1 MLTLNDVTA
10 GYGGGDVLQGV
21 DLHCADGT
29 VTCIV
34 GPNGAGKS
42 TVLKVISG
50 LLKCRTGSIEMGG
63 TRTDGL
69 EPDQILKLGITQV
82 PQSQALFPQ
91 MSVRENVQLGGYL
104 IRKQKKLLAE
114 RYDAVR
120 ERIPIVA
127 ERARDPAGNLSGG
140 QRRMVEIA
148 RCLMLDPKLLLLDEP
163 SLGLDPKSLAG
174 VAELI
179 QGLNGAWH
187 DGPAGRAERPA
198 RSRPGHPRRGD
209 GRRQGPAHRHRF
221 GGSGPPGNGIALPG
235 RLRAGLD
242 QLTRGLGNGTE
253 RVDSRLDRRGP
264 DGRRDGDPAGPGGRR
279 TLGVESDPVQGRGHR
294 LFRGGRDRRPARS

>member
-50 LLKCRTGSIEMGG
+50 LLKCRTGSVEMAGQ
-63 TRTDGL
+63 RTDGL

-82 PQSQALFPQ
+82 PQSQALFPH
-91 MSVRENVQLGGYL
+91 MTVKENVLLGGFL

-114 RYDAVR
+114 RYDAVLA
-120 ERIPIVA
+120 RIPLVA
-127 ERARDPAGNLSGG
+127 ERAPDPAGNLSGG

-179 QGLNGAWH
+179 QSLNG
-187 DGPAGRAERPA
+187 
-198 RSRPGHPRRGD
+198 
-209 GRRQGPAHRHRF
+209 
-221 GGSGPPGNGIALPG
+221 GGTTMLLVEQNV
-235 RLRAGLD
+235 RL
-242 QLTRGLGNGTE
+242 GLGLATHGVVMEGGKVRLVGTAAE
-253 RVDSRLDRRGP
+253 VKDHPEMATLYLG
-264 DGRRDGDPAGPGGRR
+264 GTAPAIK
-279 TLGVESDPVQGRGHR
+279 
-294 LFRGGRDRRPARS
+294 

>member
-1 MLTLNDVTA
+1 MLTLNDVSA

-50 LLKCRTGSIEMGG
+50 LLRCRTGTIEMAGQ
-63 TRTDGL
+63 RTDGL

-82 PQSQALFPQ
+82 PQSQALFPH
-91 MSVRENVQLGGYL
+91 MTVKENVLLGGFL

-114 RYDAVR
+114 RYDAVLA
-120 ERIPIVA
+120 RIPIVA
-127 ERARDPAGNLSGG
+127 ERAPDPAGNLSGG

-179 QGLNGAWH
+179 QSLNGGGTTVLLVEQNVRLGLGLASH
-187 DGPAGRAERPA
+187 GVVMEGGKVRLTGTAAEVKD
-198 RSRPGHPRRGD
+198 HPEM
-209 GRRQGPAHRHRF
+209 ATLYL
-221 GGSGPPGNGIALPG
+221 GGSA
-235 RLRAGLD
+235 
-242 QLTRGLGNGTE
+242 
-253 RVDSRLDRRGP
+253 
-264 DGRRDGDPAGPGGRR
+264 PAIK
-279 TLGVESDPVQGRGHR
+279 
-294 LFRGGRDRRPARS
+294 

>member
-10 GYGGGDVLQGV
+10 GYGGGNVLQGV
-21 DLHCADGT
+21 DLHCADRT

-50 LLKCRTGSIEMGG
+50 LLRCRTGSIEMGG

-69 EPDQILKLGITQV
+69 EPDEILRLGITQV

-91 MSVRENVQLGGYL
+91 MTVRENVLLGGFL
-104 IRKQKKLLAE
+104 LRKRKKLLAD

-127 ERARDPAGNLSGG
+127 ERAGDPAGNLSGG

-174 VAELI
+174 VANLI
-179 QGLNGAWH
+179 QSLNAAGTTVLLVEQNVRLGLGLATH
-187 DGPAGRAERPA
+187 GVVMEGGRVRLTGTAAEVKD
-198 RSRPGHPRRGD
+198 HPEM
-209 GRRQGPAHRHRF
+209 ASLYL
-221 GGSGPPGNGIALPG
+221 GGSA
-235 RLRAGLD
+235 
-242 QLTRGLGNGTE
+242 
-253 RVDSRLDRRGP
+253 
-264 DGRRDGDPAGPGGRR
+264 PAIK
-279 TLGVESDPVQGRGHR
+279 
-294 LFRGGRDRRPARS
+294 